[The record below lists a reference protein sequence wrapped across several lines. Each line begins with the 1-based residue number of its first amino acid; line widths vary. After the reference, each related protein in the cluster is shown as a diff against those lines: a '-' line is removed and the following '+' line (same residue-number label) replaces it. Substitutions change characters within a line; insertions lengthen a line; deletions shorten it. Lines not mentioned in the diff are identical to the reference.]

1 MVNRW
6 WPQLPPPSSPG
17 GQCHGYPVH
26 FDEDTGLP
34 GAVTIMGRVPNA
46 RAIAQLGPV
55 ELAGTFWIVQ
65 NPIIGLLIVS
75 PRTADIILL
84 RLDGV
89 VVS

>member
-1 MVNRW
+1 MVA
-6 WPQLPPPSSPG
+6 PAPSSILPG
-17 GQCHGYPVH
+17 DQCHGYPVH

-34 GAVTIMGRVPNA
+34 GAVTIVSRVPNA

-65 NPIIGLLIVS
+65 NPIIRLLIIS
-75 PRTADIILL
+75 PRMADIILL
-84 RLDGV
+84 SLDGV